1 MWWIWI
7 PYVIS
12 LVLLVYLSNKLG
24 EYVDAMDKKTK
35 LSGAFLGGVLLA
47 AVTSLPEL
55 ITSITAAIMDEPG
68 MTLGNILGSNV
79 FDVVIIG
86 ALMLIFYKSV
96 STQKISRG
104 NVIICCA
111 TLLCSILILLCTI
124 FNWTLVIPGINVNI
138 LTPIIILV
146 YAVTLMFT
154 RERGQAESSE
164 TVKSGSKNVDE
175 DVLKLSTQTSA
186 TTKMLVNK
194 GEEQSISST
203 KDKTK
208 DAPINKAMALS
219 LQGIIWRFIVVALVL
234 VGVSIAMT
242 VMVDIIAEEYNLARG
257 LAGAVF
263 LGVATSLPEIV
274 STFSLVRLGNF
285 DAGYGNIIGSCL
297 FNFGVIAIA
306 DIFYTKGT
314 VFLTDLSSLILS
326 ACLVCAVIVLLVFT
340 LIRNSRLKIKNSITV
355 QIITGILILASYITF
370 LALSV

>member
-79 FDVVIIG
+79 FDVAIIG

-124 FNWTLVIPGINVNI
+124 FKWTLVIPGINVNI

-164 TVKSGSKNVDE
+164 TVKSGNKNVDE

-194 GEEQSISST
+194 GEEQSISS
-203 KDKTK
+203 TK

-340 LIRNSRLKIKNSITV
+340 LIRNSRLKIKNSMTV
-355 QIITGILILASYITF
+355 EIITGILILASYITF
-370 LALSV
+370 LVLSV